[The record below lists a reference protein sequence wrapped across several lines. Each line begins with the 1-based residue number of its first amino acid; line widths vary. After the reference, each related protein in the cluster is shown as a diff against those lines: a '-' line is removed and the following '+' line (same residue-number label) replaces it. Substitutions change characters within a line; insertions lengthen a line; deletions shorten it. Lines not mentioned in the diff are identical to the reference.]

1 MSKFAPVP
9 ALAQFTNASSRVKL
23 LFNQQSDDV
32 MEMSMTNDDYSYPR
46 YAKILHLGMAGFG
59 IAAFLTGELAENG
72 SASTGY
78 LLHAYLGLSL
88 AAFVLVRIWRG
99 VIDSGPLRFSGW
111 SPFSA
116 RQWRLAFQDIRGLL
130 RLRVPER
137 GMHEGLAGLTQA
149 LGIAIFTLMG
159 GTGTWLFLLGSGSD
173 SALFEGVEE
182 VHEMGEALIPLYLAL
197 HVGSVLVHS
206 LAGNPIWRRMWT
218 FREKDRP
225 KQVDH
230 VM

>member
-9 ALAQFTNASSRVKL
+9 ALAQFTYASSRAKL
-23 LFNQQSDDV
+23 LVNQQSDVV
-32 MEMSMTNDDYSYPR
+32 MEMSMTNDDYSYPW
-46 YAKILHLGMAGFG
+46 YAKFLHLGMAGFG
-59 IAAFLTGELAENG
+59 IAAFLTGEMAENG

-88 AAFVLVRIWRG
+88 AAFVLVRLWRG
-99 VIDSGPLRFSGW
+99 VIGSGPLRFSGW
-111 SPFSA
+111 SPFSR
-116 RQWRLAFQDIRGLL
+116 RQWRLVFQDVRGLL
-130 RLRVPER
+130 RFRVPER

-159 GTGTWLFLLGSGSD
+159 ATGTLLYMLRNGSGSD
-173 SALFEGVEE
+173 LFEGVEE
-182 VHEMGEALIPLYLAL
+182 IHEMGEALIPLYLAL
-197 HVGSVLVHS
+197 HIGSVLVHS

-218 FREKDRP
+218 FRENDRL
-225 KQVDH
+225 KQVDD